1 LCQKSGIRWLK
12 EGERNTK
19 FFHTTTIAR
28 RTHNKILKISDRDGI
43 ERESHKEIENTLVNH
58 FQGIAQEPNLDKI
71 ESIQRITQHIPR
83 LVTEEKNININKPI
97 KGGNQQSGLGDSQW
111 KGPRPIW
118 LHSGFFQ
125 SLLGSH

>member
-71 ESIQRITQHIPR
+71 ESIQRIKTKSIQRITQHIPR
-83 LVTEEKNININKPI
+83 LVTEEQNININKPI
-97 KGGNQQSGLGDSQW
+97 KKEEIN
-111 KGPRPIW
+111 KVV
-118 LHSGFFQ
+118 
-125 SLLGSH
+125 